1 MFKNLL
7 VGAALTVS
15 SFAFAGPMH
24 GAAPVAQ
31 APMRVPPP
39 PANPVAYGN
48 TYEVRGDRFDVQ
60 QGYSLLRSY
69 DAASARRDMRTLSM
83 LDGQIAN
90 FINAELAESRR
101 EGRFDRRERREENAT
116 ARQLTNLQNKLSR
129 LYGRFDVRSVN
140 TKRAL
145 LSDAVNIAERDL
157 RDARQD
163 RRDDRFARR

>member
-1 MFKNLL
+1 MFKKLL

-24 GAAPVAQ
+24 GSAPI
-31 APMRVPPP
+31 APAPNRAPPP
-39 PANPVAYGN
+39 PAAYN
-48 TYEVRGDRFDVQ
+48 EVRSDRFDVQ

-69 DAASARRDMRTLSM
+69 DTASARRDARSLSM

-90 FINAELAESRR
+90 FINAELNESRR
-101 EGRFDRRERREENAT
+101 EGRFDRRENNT

-129 LYGRFDVRSVN
+129 LYGRYDVRSVN
-140 TKRAL
+140 TKRSL